1 MTTVYLIRHSIKEKN
16 YNIVNS
22 NDSEQTI
29 DEKEILSIEGEEK
42 AKLLSNNIEFQNL
55 DEIWA
60 SNYVRT
66 HQTAKYICKNDNLKI
81 NISSSFDE
89 RHYGTFDESIDKE
102 KFEEFWIGQ
111 FKDLNLK
118 NNDGESGLEVCDRID
133 KKINEII
140 SNSKDKKIAIVG
152 HNASIIFYLL
162 KYCKL
167 VNAEP
172 IKKLTVSFKDNI
184 LIKDGIMKAPSFFK
198 LVFDDNNNLVDLS
211 YHTID

>member
-22 NDSEQTI
+22 DDSEQTI
-29 DEKEILSIEGEEK
+29 DEKEILSIEGEER
-42 AKLLSNNIEFQNL
+42 AKLLATNLELQNI
-55 DEIWA
+55 DEVWS

-66 HQTAKYICKNDNLKI
+66 IQTAKYLLKNKMI
-81 NISSSFDE
+81 VNISSSFDE

-118 NNDGESGLEVCDRID
+118 NNDGESGLEVCNRID